1 MWRRIVAIV
10 SVALLVAVFAAII
23 VFNSLNSLAT
33 GVPYFTQDVIVTL
46 VIVFAGFWLVVALI
60 FSVISMSTHNSKMY
74 EQRLTIFHVSVDFL
88 DACTTRDV
96 SSEDLRLFRAAVLD
110 SSFLLTRNHY
120 AYMNSL
126 FNEGAKLK
134 KALSR
139 LKDAGIADVE
149 KDDSIR
155 VKTDC
160 QEWFKDQY
168 LPLQK
173 IFARYLDVNR

>member
-10 SVALLVAVFAAII
+10 STAVLVAVFAAVI
-23 VFNSLNSLAT
+23 VFNYLNT
-33 GVPYFTQDVIVTL
+33 GAAYFTQDVVVTL
-46 VIVFAGFWLVVALI
+46 VIIFSGFWLVAAFI

-74 EQRLTIFHVSVDFL
+74 EQRLAIFHVSVDFL

-110 SSFLLTRNHY
+110 ASFLLFRNHY
-120 AYMNSL
+120 VYMNSL

-139 LKDAGIADVE
+139 LKDAGITDAE
-149 KDDSIR
+149 KDESVRI
-155 VKTDC
+155 KTDC

>member
-10 SVALLVAVFAAII
+10 SVAVLMGAFAAIV
-23 VFNSLNSLAT
+23 VFNCINLGAA
-33 GVPYFTQDVIVTL
+33 YFTQDTVITL
-46 VIVFAGFWLVVALI
+46 VIVFAGFWLIVPLI
-60 FSVISMSTHNSKMY
+60 FTAISHASGNSKIY
-74 EQRLTIFHVSVDFL
+74 EQRLVIFHVSVDFL

-96 SSEDLRLFRAAVLD
+96 TSEDLRLFRAAVLD
-110 SSFLLTRNHY
+110 ASFLLTHNHY
-120 AYMNSL
+120 SYMNSL

-139 LKDAGIADVE
+139 LKDTNVPDGE
-149 KDDSIR
+149 HEESLR

-173 IFARYLDVNR
+173 VFARYLDVNR